1 MEKNLKARL
10 KLKSSLIG
18 LVLTASAFTMQPALS
33 LPPNPLFQNPLIWI
47 GTPNPTPPSTIPMWE
62 FQPLTSL
69 PGFSSP
75 IFGWMNSFNFES
87 CVLGLSSSSSIVGP
101 YGTAHNLSVNGCDTF
116 ASSNPPAQNPPVENP
131 PAQNPTGEAGGAGAT
146 NAATGGLSNAT
157 VVTVVVV
164 VGAGLALGLSGG
176 DSGGSTGTTGTT
188 GTR

>member
-1 MEKNLKARL
+1 
-10 KLKSSLIG
+10 
-18 LVLTASAFTMQPALS
+18 
-33 LPPNPLFQNPLIWI
+33 
-47 GTPNPTPPSTIPMWE
+47 MWE

-116 ASSNPPAQNPPVENP
+116 SSSNP

-157 VVTVVVV
+157 IVTVVVV
-164 VGAGLALGLSGG
+164 VGAGVALGLSGG